1 MYFHVLNFCWSNTKR
16 FLSVLVVFGKY
27 FVFAK
32 IVKFFKNNVAL
43 FWWLSCRLVQS
54 HAPVAS
60 PHRDFSR
67 LIGGSMSILCAF
79 FPCFLVLC
87 VCLVLYLFLCVFV
100 CWLCVFLLLY
110 VHVWSEGITSKNASK
125 KGKMQLQEDA
135 SPKSAMFNRL
145 GGLTS

>member
-1 MYFHVLNFCWSNTKR
+1 
-16 FLSVLVVFGKY
+16 
-27 FVFAK
+27 
-32 IVKFFKNNVAL
+32 
-43 FWWLSCRLVQS
+43 
-54 HAPVAS
+54 
-60 PHRDFSR
+60 
-67 LIGGSMSILCAF
+67 MSILCAF

-100 CWLCVFLLLY
+100 CWLCVFLSLY